1 MIIRNYEKQSF
12 VMFLIFILFIT
23 ELLFVIYILN
33 HKEYDYLK
41 INGIVI
47 KNDVVLIMIDEK
59 TRKTLR
65 KNSSLYYND
74 KKYVFK
80 IIEDTGKVL
89 KEGYYEL
96 ILKFSFSKDNNK
108 IKPNDILEL
117 VLTKKKISL
126 ISFFKLIWEGD

>member
-23 ELLFVIYILN
+23 ELLLVIYILN

-65 KNSSLYYND
+65 KNSSLYCND

-80 IIEDTGKVL
+80 IIEDRGKVL

-96 ILKFSFSKDNNK
+96 ILKFSFSKDNK
-108 IKPNDILEL
+108 VKPNDILEL

>member
-12 VMFLIFILFIT
+12 TLFLIFILFIT

-33 HKEYDYLK
+33 HKEYDYIR
-41 INGIVI
+41 INGIVV

-65 KNSSLYYND
+65 KNSSLYCND

-80 IIEDTGKVL
+80 IIEDRGKVL

-96 ILKFSFSKDNNK
+96 ILKFSFSKDNK
-108 IKPNDILEL
+108 VKPNDILEL

-126 ISFFKLIWEGD
+126 INFFKLIWEGD

>member
-23 ELLFVIYILN
+23 ELLLVIYILN

-80 IIEDTGKVL
+80 IIEDRGKVL

-126 ISFFKLIWEGD
+126 INFFKLIWEGD